1 VRAITQTSAGGVV
14 KLPTLPNLDGLIGL
28 ARQDGV
34 DVRPTLVRVLTDLY
48 IQRRGHSLEEEHRYT
63 ELALWLLAAVDVPT
77 RLAVAHKLADYDEA
91 PHLVVRRLARD
102 TYEVAEP
109 VLTRSA
115 RLPSEDLLA
124 IIKDFGPRHAAAIG
138 RRNNPG
144 QADETAGAPAPS
156 IAEATAMPGDAAPVT
171 EAAPVT
177 DAAPVT
183 TATPVPEASALVETK
198 PAAAAKS
205 TVALG
210 DYFLNAGSA
219 ERRLLLANLE
229 DGTLTPAEQAFAA
242 DTEGVVRELEA
253 AALGRKPDEFIRG
266 LERALRI
273 VPDKAHQI
281 VHDDTGEPLLVAM
294 KALAMPS
301 DTLLRVLLF
310 LNPVIGHSVER
321 VFDLV
326 NLFDRFSAEA
336 AHHLVSSWQH
346 PARRDQARYQ
356 PATWDDERRGG
367 RRTFAE
373 HPRRSFPVQVPD
385 GRSDVRV
392 PVRGPRS

>member
-1 VRAITQTSAGGVV
+1 V

-48 IQRRGHSLEEEHRYT
+48 IQRRGHTLEEEHRYT
-63 ELALWLLAAVDVPT
+63 ELALWLLAAVDAPT
-77 RLAVAHKLADYDEA
+77 RAAVAHKLADYDEA

-109 VLTRSA
+109 ILTRST
-115 RLPSEDLLA
+115 RLQSEDLLA
-124 IIKDFGPRHAAAIG
+124 ILKDFGPRHAAAIG

-144 QADETAGAPAPS
+144 HADAAASAQTPRPAEAAVVRGDVAPVMTAPNTTTAPA
-156 IAEATAMPGDAAPVT
+156 AEESASAETEAPVSPT
-171 EAAPVT
+171 
-177 DAAPVT
+177 
-183 TATPVPEASALVETK
+183 
-198 PAAAAKS
+198 S
-205 TVALG
+205 TVPLG

-242 DTEGVVRELEA
+242 DTDDAARALEA
-253 AALGRKPDEFIRG
+253 AALGRRPDEFIRG
-266 LERALRI
+266 LEHALRI
-273 VPDKAHQI
+273 VADKAQRI
-281 VHDDTGEPLLVAM
+281 VRDDTGEPLLVAM
-294 KALAMPS
+294 KALGMPS

-326 NLFDRFSAEA
+326 NLFDRLSVEA

-356 PATWDDERRGG
+356 PATWDDERRGA
-367 RRTFAE
+367 RRTLAE

-385 GRSDVRV
+385 GRDDVRV
-392 PVRGPRS
+392 PVRGQRG

>member
-1 VRAITQTSAGGVV
+1 V

-63 ELALWLLAAVDVPT
+63 ELVLWLLAAVDVPT
-77 RLAVAHKLADYDEA
+77 RVAVAQKLAEYDEA

-109 VLTRSA
+109 ILTRSS
-115 RLPSEDLLA
+115 RLQSEDLLA

-138 RRNNPG
+138 RRNDPG
-144 QADETAGAPAPS
+144 HSDATASPPAPRVPEPTS
-156 IAEATAMPGDAAPVT
+156 APEDAAPVT
-171 EAAPVT
+171 QPEPEAVSVA
-177 DAAPVT
+177 
-183 TATPVPEASALVETK
+183 EASARVEVK
-198 PAAAAKS
+198 PAAATCA
-205 TVALG
+205 VPLG
-210 DYFLNAGSA
+210 DYFLNAGSG
-219 ERRLLLANLE
+219 ERRLLLANLD
-229 DGTLTPAEQAFAA
+229 DGTMTPAELAFAA
-242 DTEGVVRELEA
+242 DTESAVRELEA

-266 LERALRI
+266 LERGLRI
-273 VPDKAHQI
+273 VADKAHRI

-294 KALAMPS
+294 KALGMSS

-326 NLFDRFSAEA
+326 NLFDRLSAEA

-356 PATWDDERRGG
+356 PATWDDERRSA
-367 RRTFAE
+367 RRTLAE

-385 GRSDVRV
+385 GAHGRDVRV
-392 PVRGPRS
+392 ARRANSE

>member
-1 VRAITQTSAGGVV
+1 
-14 KLPTLPNLDGLIGL
+14 
-28 ARQDGV
+28 
-34 DVRPTLVRVLTDLY
+34 
-48 IQRRGHSLEEEHRYT
+48 
-63 ELALWLLAAVDVPT
+63 VPT
-77 RLAVAHKLADYDEA
+77 RAAVAHKLADYDEA

-109 VLTRSA
+109 ILTRSS
-115 RLPSEDLLA
+115 RLQSEDLLA

-144 QADETAGAPAPS
+144 QSDATVTAPAPRGEPAS
-156 IAEATAMPGDAAPVT
+156 VQDDAAAVTHAAPITDTAPVT
-171 EAAPVT
+171 P
-177 DAAPVT
+177 
-183 TATPVPEASALVETK
+183 PVPAAEASAPAEAK
-198 PAAAAKS
+198 PATPTK

-210 DYFLNAGSA
+210 DYFLNAGSG

-242 DTEGVVRELEA
+242 DTEGEVRALEA

-273 VPDKAHQI
+273 LADKAQRI

-294 KALAMPS
+294 KALGMPS

-326 NLFDRFSAEA
+326 NLFDRLSAEA
-336 AHHLVSSWQH
+336 AHHLVQSWQH

-356 PATWDDERRGG
+356 PATWDDERRGA
-367 RRTFAE
+367 RRALAD

-385 GRSDVRV
+385 GRSDVRA
-392 PVRGPRS
+392 PARGQRG

>member
-1 VRAITQTSAGGVV
+1 MRAITQTSAGGVV

-48 IQRRGHSLEEEHRYT
+48 IQRRGHTLEEEHRYT

-109 VLTRSA
+109 VLTRSS
-115 RLPSEDLLA
+115 RLQSEDLLA

-144 QADETAGAPAPS
+144 QADETASAPATHV
-156 IAEATAMPGDAAPVT
+156 AEAAVVPEDAAPITDAVPVT
-171 EAAPVT
+171 NAAPV
-177 DAAPVT
+177 A
-183 TATPVPEASALVETK
+183 EASAPVETK
-198 PAAAAKS
+198 PAAASKS

-229 DGTLTPAEQAFAA
+229 DGTLTPAEQAFAT
-242 DTEGVVRELEA
+242 DTEGAVRELEA

-266 LERALRI
+266 LEQALRI

-281 VHDDTGEPLLVAM
+281 VHDNTGEPLLVAM
-294 KALAMPS
+294 KALGMPS

-326 NLFDRFSAEA
+326 NLFDRLSAEA
-336 AHHLVSSWQH
+336 AHHLVSSWHH

-356 PATWDDERRGG
+356 PATWDDERRGA

-392 PVRGPRS
+392 PVRGQRP

>member
-1 VRAITQTSAGGVV
+1 V

-48 IQRRGHSLEEEHRYT
+48 IQRRGHTLEEEHRYT
-63 ELALWLLAAVDVPT
+63 ELALWLLAGVDAPT

-91 PHLVVRRLARD
+91 PCLVVRRLARD

-109 VLTRSA
+109 ILTRSS
-115 RLPSEDLLA
+115 RLQSEDLLA

-144 QADETAGAPAPS
+144 QPEEASVAAPRVPPASAQEDAAALTKTPSVADADPHMSAVPVAEVSAPA
-156 IAEATAMPGDAAPVT
+156 EA
-171 EAAPVT
+171 
-177 DAAPVT
+177 
-183 TATPVPEASALVETK
+183 K
-198 PAAAAKS
+198 PTAAAKS
-205 TVALG
+205 TVPLG
-210 DYFLNAGSA
+210 DYFLNAGSG

-242 DTEGVVRELEA
+242 DTEGALRELEA
-253 AALGRKPDEFIRG
+253 AALGRRPDDFIRD

-273 VPDKAHQI
+273 VADKAERI
-281 VHDDTGEPLLVAM
+281 VRDDTGEPLLVAM
-294 KALAMPS
+294 KALGMPS

-326 NLFDRFSAEA
+326 NLFDRLSTEA
-336 AHHLVSSWQH
+336 AHHLVQSWQY

-356 PATWDDERRGG
+356 PATWDDERRGA
-367 RRTFAE
+367 RRALAE

-385 GRSDVRV
+385 GRAHERDVRAA
-392 PVRGPRS
+392 RRANSE